1 MSEKEVERLLEEEI
15 DEAKVQEA
23 IDRLLQEDKS
33 TIRRIL
39 K

>member
-23 IDRLLQEDKS
+23 IDRLLQENKS